1 MLTAIRVFTSR
12 LFGLFRGRS
21 FDRGID
27 EEFQSHLE
35 MLVDRF
41 TSQGMTRDQAQYA
54 AKRQFG
60 GAAQIKEQLRERH
73 GSALLDSSWG
83 DMRYA
88 LRQMRG
94 SPVFAATAI
103 FTLAL
108 GIGANT
114 AIFSIIDAVMMHS
127 LAVQEPQQLV
137 VASWS
142 ANRLPSHLNGLTSS
156 GDTPDSLGEVNP
168 TGSALPRPFFQ
179 EIQSSG
185 LFTDV
190 AGFSPAGPL
199 ALSGNGPASSVE
211 GETVTGSFFN
221 MLGIRPA
228 AGRLLGPADDNP
240 SAPPALVLSYEYWQ
254 KTFGGSTLA
263 VGKVVKLNDIP
274 FTIVGVA
281 EPRFR
286 SLTFGNVYDL
296 WIPMSFWPVT
306 GPSHM
311 RMRRAY
317 DDPLSWWMLII
328 AKLKPDLPATRAQAA
343 TDAMFRNF
351 TEHAGGQ
358 PIFESGDNPRLI
370 LVPAKKALVGH
381 IRHYADPIW
390 VMMAAVGIVLLIAC
404 ANVAGL
410 MLARTAARRR
420 EIAVRLALGARRTR
434 LLRQLL
440 TESVLMAMLGGG
452 LGVLIAIWGSQVI
465 VTMIGST
472 AARPLGLSASLDW
485 RVLGFA
491 AAISA
496 ITGLLFGLAPAL
508 RSLRLDLTPVLKS
521 GTQASTGKTDPRHRW
536 LSMGNGLVAA
546 QAALA
551 VVVLMG
557 AGLLVHT
564 LTNLKSINPGFDT
577 RNLLTFELNPSLAG
591 YKGVESDAFYR
602 ELQARISSLP
612 GVISAS
618 YSADALLAGSW
629 SRTDFRYVPPG
640 GSKKVV
646 EVADIMPV
654 SPQFFKTLKIP
665 LLAGRNFTVTDYDTA
680 ATNRA
685 AQIAQDQRKPG
696 EPERPVPTTP
706 ESALVNRQFVKK
718 FLAGVN
724 PIGQRFGAEDGS
736 DPDRSKGPGYEVIG
750 MVGDAKYSTLQRDID
765 ATIYVPITGSGAT
778 FEVRTAGDPKSLI
791 APIRSLVNQLHDD
804 LPMTNVE
811 TQTEHI
817 DQLLAQE
824 RIMAQVSTF
833 FGLLALVLACVGL
846 YGLLSYE
853 VARRTRE
860 IGIRMALGAERSD
873 LVRMMVGQGIALVLA
888 GATVGV
894 VAALALARLL
904 TKLLF
909 GVKPSDPVTLVAVVL
924 LLLIVALVAAFV
936 PARRATTVDPMSA
949 LRYE

>member
-1 MLTAIRVFTSR
+1 MARTPGFTAIAV
-12 LFGLFRGRS
+12 L
-21 FDRGID
+21 
-27 EEFQSHLE
+27 
-35 MLVDRF
+35 
-41 TSQGMTRDQAQYA
+41 
-54 AKRQFG
+54 
-60 GAAQIKEQLRERH
+60 
-73 GSALLDSSWG
+73 
-83 DMRYA
+83 
-88 LRQMRG
+88 
-94 SPVFAATAI
+94 
-103 FTLAL
+103 TLAL

-114 AIFSIIDAVMMHS
+114 AVFSLMDAVMFRA
-127 LAVQEPQQLV
+127 LPVQDPKQLV
-137 VASWS
+137 VLQWS
-142 ANRLPSHLNGLTSS
+142 ANKDPKYHMYFGY
-156 GDTPDSLGEVNP
+156 GDTKP
-168 TGSALPRPFFQ
+168 LPRGRAGENPLGYSFSLPFLKEVEKANIFN
-179 EIQSSG
+179 G
-185 LFTDV
+185 V
-190 AGFSPAGPL
+190 AAFASAGPL
-199 ALSGNGPASSVE
+199 ALSGNGPATQVNGQAVN
-211 GETVTGSFFN
+211 GEFFRT
-221 MLGIRPA
+221 LGVHA
-228 AGRLLGPADDNP
+228 AVGRLLEPNDDQP
-240 SAPPALVLSYEYWQ
+240 SSPPALVLNYGYWQ
-254 KTFGGSTLA
+254 RAFGGSPSV
-263 VGKVVKLNDIP
+263 VGKVVTLNSVA

-281 EPRFR
+281 ENKFV
-286 SLTFGNVYDL
+286 SLALGNVYDVWL
-296 WIPMSFWPVT
+296 PVAMEPRLNT
-306 GPSHM
+306 RFGPRQEDPASWWLLIAARLKPGVPAAQQQAAMELLFRNHVLHGTK
-311 RMRRAY
+311 
-317 DDPLSWWMLII
+317 PLSQEADSPKVTL
-328 AKLKPDLPATRAQAA
+328 LSAQE
-343 TDAMFRNF
+343 T
-351 TEHAGGQ
+351 
-358 PIFESGDNPRLI
+358 
-370 LVPAKKALVGH
+370 LVGASGQ
-381 IRHYADPIW
+381 YADPLR
-390 VMMAAVGIVLLIAC
+390 VLMVAVGIILLIAC

-410 MLARTAARRR
+410 VLSRATTRAR

-440 TESVLMAMLGGG
+440 TESVIMAMLGGG

-750 MVGDAKYSTLQRDID
+750 VVGDAKYSTLQRDID